1 MKGLLIMN
9 ISLFTG
15 QGSQTPGMGKDIAES
30 FPSASKIYDIASEIL
45 ERDMRAICFESSAEE
60 LSRTI
65 NAQPAI
71 MINSLASVTA
81 AMEKGFAFQ
90 GVAGHSLGE
99 YAALAISGTV
109 SPEDAFR
116 LIKARAEAME
126 EAARQS
132 KGAMAAVMKLAPE
145 KIEEICSQAENYVT
159 AVNYNSPQQTV
170 IAGTPEGIEEVTAK
184 FAELK
189 ARVVPLAVA
198 GAFHSKLMQSAAD
211 KFYEAAKTINFK
223 SPEVKYYSNV
233 TGGELTDFSDMPS
246 LLAKHIVSPV
256 RFTSELAAMQADGAE
271 LFVEF
276 GPGKTLTGLVKK
288 TLKGVTAVNIDSL
301 AALEGA
307 EIYG

>member
-1 MKGLLIMN
+1 MT
-9 ISLFTG
+9 ISLFAG
-15 QGSQTPGMGKDIAES
+15 QGSQTQGMGKDIYDA
-30 FPSASKIYDIASEIL
+30 FPKMADLYDTASEIL
-45 ERDMRAICFESSAEE
+45 GRDMKQICFEAPIEE
-60 LSRTI
+60 LSKTI

-71 MINSLASVTA
+71 MLTSLVCLYA
-81 AMEKGFAFQ
+81 AIEKGFKFD

-99 YAALAISGTV
+99 YAALVSSGMV
-109 SPEDAFR
+109 SAEDGFR

-126 EAARQS
+126 MATAEQ

-145 KIEEICSQAENYVT
+145 KIEEICSKAVNYVT

-170 IAGTPEGIEEVTAK
+170 IAGTPEGIAEVSEI

-189 ARVVPLAVA
+189 ARVVPLNVA

-211 KFYEAAKTINFK
+211 KFYETAKTITFNA
-223 SPEVKYYSNV
+223 PQVKYYSNV

-256 RFTSELAAMQADGAE
+256 RFTAE
-271 LFVEF
+271 LSAMEAAGADTFVEF

-288 TLKGVTAVNIDSL
+288 TLKGVTALNIENL
-301 AALEGA
+301 AGIEGA

>member
-1 MKGLLIMN
+1 MT
-9 ISLFTG
+9 ISLFVG
-15 QGSQTPGMGKDIAES
+15 QGSQAQGMGKDIYDA
-30 FPSASKIYDIASEIL
+30 FPNMAVFYDTASEIL
-45 ERDMRAICFESSAEE
+45 GKDMKQICFEAPIEE
-60 LSRTI
+60 LSKTI

-71 MINSLASVTA
+71 MLTSLVCLNA
-81 AMEKGFAFQ
+81 AIEKGFKFD

-99 YAALAISGTV
+99 YAALVSSGMV
-109 SPEDAFR
+109 SLEDGFR

-126 EAARQS
+126 MATAEQ

-145 KIEEICSQAENYVT
+145 KIEEICSQAVNYVT

-170 IAGTPEGIEEVTAK
+170 IAGTPEGIAEVSEI

-189 ARVVPLAVA
+189 ARVVPLNVA

-211 KFYEAAKTINFK
+211 KFYETAKTIAFNA
-223 SPEVKYYSNV
+223 PQVKYYSNV

-256 RFTSELAAMQADGAE
+256 RFTAE
-271 LFVEF
+271 LSAMEAAGADTFVEF

-288 TLKGVTAVNIDSL
+288 TLKGVNALNIENL
-301 AALEGA
+301 AGIEGA

>member
-1 MKGLLIMN
+1 MT
-9 ISLFTG
+9 ISLFAG
-15 QGSQTPGMGKDIAES
+15 QGSQTQGMGKDI
-30 FPSASKIYDIASEIL
+30 YDAFQKMADLYDTASEIL
-45 ERDMRAICFESSAEE
+45 GRDMKQICFEAPIEE
-60 LSRTI
+60 LSKTI

-71 MINSLASVTA
+71 MLTSLVCLNA
-81 AMEKGFAFQ
+81 AIEKGFKFD

-99 YAALAISGTV
+99 YAALVSSGMV
-109 SPEDAFR
+109 STEDGFR

-126 EAARQS
+126 MATAEQ

-145 KIEEICSQAENYVT
+145 KIEEICSKAVNYVT

-170 IAGTPEGIEEVTAK
+170 IAGTPEGIAEVSEV

-189 ARVVPLAVA
+189 ARVVPLNVA

-211 KFYEAAKTINFK
+211 KFYETAKTITFNA
-223 SPEVKYYSNV
+223 PQVKYYSNV

-256 RFTSELAAMQADGAE
+256 RFTAE
-271 LFVEF
+271 LSAMEAAGADTFVEF
-276 GPGKTLTGLVKK
+276 GPGKTLAGLVKK
-288 TLKGVTAVNIDSL
+288 TLKGVTALNIENLSGI
-301 AALEGA
+301 EGA